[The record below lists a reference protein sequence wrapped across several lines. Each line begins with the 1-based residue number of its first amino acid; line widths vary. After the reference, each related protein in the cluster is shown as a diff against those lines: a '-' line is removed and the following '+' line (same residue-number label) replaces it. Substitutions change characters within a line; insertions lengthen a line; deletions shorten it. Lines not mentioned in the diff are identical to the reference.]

1 MTRLR
6 LTLRAAYRLSIS
18 AALRFRP
25 VGDEFD
31 LSVGEDA
38 SPLWPLAKDVGTRLG
53 ELAAGHAVDLGLT
66 AKCAR
71 CQSVTLTKLP
81 PALLAQLVLSHQTL
95 PFLRGSLLHASHPTR
110 DNNRRVDG
118 LLRRLLYDWPVPLTG
133 PSANAHD
140 RHVRDQARE
149 FRSFRQ
155 KSGCLQLSSA
165 ITLLHAA

>member
-1 MTRLR
+1 MEAGKHHTHSVGRADHHRSDNPAGQRATR
-6 LTLRAAYRLSIS
+6 
-18 AALRFRP
+18 
-25 VGDEFD
+25 FD
-31 LSVGEDA
+31 LNPNQSTTSIRSTP
-38 SPLWPLAKDVGTRLG
+38 SPPVVKR
-53 ELAAGHAVDLGLT
+53 
-66 AKCAR
+66 AR